1 MNLSPCLGNRLKVL
15 TRLVSRPR
23 LALRYRQYRRR
34 YGKLVLEEIDGV
46 PLLVLPEVFNP
57 VITVTGAFMARAL
70 VTFLLIP
77 QSKGPVEVL
86 DLGTGSGVGAIFAA
100 RLGAV
105 VKAVDIN
112 PEAVR
117 CARLNA
123 LLNRLEDQ
131 IEVYYGD
138 LFEPVVNQ
146 KFDVILFNPPFYR
159 GQARDNLDQAWR
171 GEDIFE
177 RFSSQLRDMLK
188 PDGQAILVLS
198 SLGRCDDLLQQLRT
212 NEFEIE
218 IVTQMDMLHE
228 IATIYRVRSKL

>member
-1 MNLSPCLGNRLKVL
+1 MNLSPCLRDRLKAL
-15 TRLVSRPR
+15 MHLVNRPR

-57 VITVTGAFMARAL
+57 VITVTGAFMVRAL
-70 VTFLLIP
+70 ETFSLIP
-77 QSKGPVEVL
+77 QAKGAVEVL

-100 RLGAV
+100 RLGAL

-138 LFEPVVNQ
+138 LFEPVANQ

-159 GQARDNLDQAWR
+159 GKARDNLDQAWR

-198 SLGRCDDLLQQLRT
+198 SLGGCDDLLQQLRT
-212 NEFEIE
+212 NEFEVE

-228 IATIYRVRSKL
+228 IATIYRVRS

>member
-1 MNLSPCLGNRLKVL
+1 MNLSLRIRNRLKILVD
-15 TRLVSRPR
+15 LVSHPR

-34 YGKLVLEEIDGV
+34 YGKLVLEEIDEV
-46 PLLVLPEVFNP
+46 PLLILPEVFNP
-57 VITVTGAFMARAL
+57 VITITGAFMARAL
-70 VTFLLIP
+70 GTFSLIP
-77 QSKGPVEVL
+77 QSKEPVDVL

-100 RLGAV
+100 RSGAV

-123 LLNRLEDQ
+123 LLNRLEDH

-138 LFEPVVNQ
+138 LFEPVANQ

-188 PDGQAILVLS
+188 PDGQAVLVLS
-198 SLGRCDDLLQQLRT
+198 SLGGCDDLLQQLQT